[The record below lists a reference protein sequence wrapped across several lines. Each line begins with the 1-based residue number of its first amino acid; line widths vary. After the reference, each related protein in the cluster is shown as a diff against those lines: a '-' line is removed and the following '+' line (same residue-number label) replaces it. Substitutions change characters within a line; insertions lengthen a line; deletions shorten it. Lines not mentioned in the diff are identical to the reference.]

1 MWIYSTGYNKSSKDK
16 IAFKHPAVF
25 PEKLAEDHIKSWSN
39 ENDIV
44 MDIFSG
50 SGTTHKMCLLNN
62 RQYIGFELAQEYIDI
77 ENKRL
82 KENELI

>member
-1 MWIYSTGYNKSSKDK
+1 
-16 IAFKHPAVF
+16 
-25 PEKLAEDHIKSWSN
+25 
-39 ENDIV
+39 

-77 ENKRL
+77 ENERL
-82 KENELI
+82 NTIKLQK

>member
-39 ENDIV
+39 EGDLV

-50 SGTTHKMCLLNN
+50 SGTTHKMSLLNN

-77 ENKRL
+77 ENERL
-82 KENELI
+82 KENDLI

>member
-62 RQYIGFELAQEYIDI
+62 RQYIGFESAQEYIDI